1 MAYLVKMTE
10 DTFQQWLAPFI
21 LKYAQDH
28 VENGRWS
35 AQDAEKLSAEEIK
48 QVIPDGLSTKDQY
61 FYSIVAEETGQSVG
75 MLWFGM
81 RQRRGGEQ
89 TVYVYQIE
97 IDEPFRRS
105 GYATQ
110 AFREME
116 KIVQVLGVHEIG
128 LHTFGSKHAA
138 RAMYEKLGYE
148 ITNIQMVKKL

>member
-1 MAYLVKMTE
+1 MACLVKMTE

-21 LKYAQDH
+21 LAYAQDH

-48 QVIPDGLSTKDQY
+48 RVVPDGLSTKDQY
-61 FYSIVAEETGQSVG
+61 FYTIVAEEMDQSVG

-81 RQRRGGEQ
+81 RQRRDSEQ
-89 TVYVYQIE
+89 TAYVYYIE

-105 GYATQ
+105 GYAMQ

-116 KIVQVLGVHEIG
+116 QIVRALGVHEIG
-128 LHTFGSKHAA
+128 LHTFGSKHGA